1 VIEQLAEALL
11 AKAAEGKLLRTGKV
25 RADTTVVSANV
36 QRPTDSG
43 LLAGAIGAMNWQV
56 RRIKAVGAAPRT
68 RWRDHTR
75 AAGRRARQIN
85 SCRDRAGRR
94 RPGRR
99 RSRGRRPG
107 CTVAIPRKGQ
117 PGPARRAV
125 EHRRSFRRPVKWRT
139 GSEGRIAHFK
149 RRSSWDRTLL
159 DGLTDAR
166 ITHNLTKVSA
176 LAA

>member
-1 VIEQLAEALL
+1 VTTPEPRAAAPVRSTHAEI
-11 AKAAEGKLLRTGKV
+11 
-25 RADTTVVSANV
+25 V
-36 QRPTDSG
+36 QGGVDPG
-43 LLAGAIGAMNWQV
+43 VAVA
-56 RRIKAVGAAPRT
+56 AVGG
-68 RWRDHTR
+68 H
-75 AAGRRARQIN
+75 
-85 SCRDRAGRR
+85 
-94 RPGRR
+94 
-99 RSRGRRPG
+99 RPG